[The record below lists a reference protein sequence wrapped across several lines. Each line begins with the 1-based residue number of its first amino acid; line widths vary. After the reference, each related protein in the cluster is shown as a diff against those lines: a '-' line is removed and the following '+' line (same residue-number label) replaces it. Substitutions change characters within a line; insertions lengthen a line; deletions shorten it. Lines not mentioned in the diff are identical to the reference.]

1 MPSGLIFRA
10 IEQHLI
16 QTIQNSGGVTP
27 NFDERFISSAGTSQ
41 NAALSMP
48 NAAMLFSGANGSP
61 ESLNALRNQQYL
73 AQLARHQSELTQYS
87 AKQMEYLDQQRRYQ
101 QSMIDHQAG
110 AALLMQ
116 KQQQDLINEQ
126 MKQLKASYGNNDNLT
141 NDNTVGGRVL
151 TAKAKGVKNRA
162 FADDDIIANDEH
174 LREYFKEKYG
184 INLSSEASTLTDEER
199 ETLKALK
206 ELLSKNK
213 EETIERGVFK
223 TMESLKS
230 KQQNGTVYIGIVKM
244 QNNFRKIG
252 LNRSRTHG
260 SKTAKSSELSST
272 CSQCIPHNIDMMKG
286 AWTQMYGNPS
296 VIKKIFGTIMSL
308 ERMQAANGR
317 TVLTSKG
324 TACVGLESKNFRAAA
339 IHLKISFNHTYLE
352 VFRYDSKGNELHEV
366 RFSFEYFDIS
376 IVEADTLILYTVT
389 PMCLVKAG
397 PVDVNRY
404 EILVLAETSGKNACR
419 SYHVFARNTDEFN
432 RRQFD
437 YVSEFMEN
445 VGRPCIT
452 FI

>member
-1 MPSGLIFRA
+1 M
-10 IEQHLI
+10 
-16 QTIQNSGGVTP
+16 
-27 NFDERFISSAGTSQ
+27 SQ
-41 NAALSMP
+41 NAPLSMP

-151 TAKAKGVKNRA
+151 TARAKGVKTRA
-162 FADDDIIANDEH
+162 PNSPKQFADDDIIANDEH

-213 EETIERGVFK
+213 EEAIERGVFK

-230 KQQNGTVYIGIVKM
+230 
-244 QNNFRKIG
+244 
-252 LNRSRTHG
+252 
-260 SKTAKSSELSST
+260 T
-272 CSQCIPHNIDMMKG
+272 CSQCIPHDIDMMRG
-286 AWTQMYGNPS
+286 AWTQVCQFCQSSNTY
-296 VIKKIFGTIMSL
+296 FFL
-308 ERMQAANGR
+308 DE
-317 TVLTSKG
+317 LTRG
-324 TACVGLESKNFRAAA
+324 
-339 IHLKISFNHTYLE
+339 
-352 VFRYDSKGNELHEV
+352 
-366 RFSFEYFDIS
+366 
-376 IVEADTLILYTVT
+376 
-389 PMCLVKAG
+389 
-397 PVDVNRY
+397 
-404 EILVLAETSGKNACR
+404 
-419 SYHVFARNTDEFN
+419 
-432 RRQFD
+432 
-437 YVSEFMEN
+437 
-445 VGRPCIT
+445 
-452 FI
+452 